1 MAVDDAGAGRKQ
13 GSDAFQRGFHDLR
26 LGSIQPLQVRDTIA
40 ERTVVNAS
48 EAFALLICSSHQQLA
63 APPVLHAALLG
74 IRIKL
79 LTACNAQAR
88 LERAGG
94 VIKARMDDFAVA
106 GTGTCADGIC
116 SFQHHHFEPLQSK
129 FSRDSQTHY
138 ACPDHHTFHLIHRS
152 SPFLWVLLF
161 VAAVSPIRFKTVN
174 DLEGVGPQ
182 LGGGI
187 PAFQHQSCR
196 QAQACQPAAQG

>member
-1 MAVDDAGAGRKQ
+1 MQQAPAFSRVSLQRQHQPVAVDDAGAGRKQ

-63 APPVLHAALLG
+63 APPVLHATLLG

-94 VIKARMDDFAVA
+94 VVKARMDDFAVA
-106 GTGTCADGIC
+106 GTGTCADGI
-116 SFQHHHFEPLQSK
+116 LQLPAPSLRALASK

-138 ACPDHHTFHLIHRS
+138 TRPDHHTFHLIHRS
-152 SPFLWVLLF
+152 SPFLGS
-161 VAAVSPIRFKTVN
+161 AVCGCGLT
-174 DLEGVGPQ
+174 D
-182 LGGGI
+182 
-187 PAFQHQSCR
+187 PASK
-196 QAQACQPAAQG
+196 P